1 MAVIVVRALGLADY
15 AMGTASFSDMAGHWS
30 NPYVAYATS
39 LGIIAGYPD
48 GTFRPDKT
56 VSYDEAAT
64 MLVAALGYN
73 ADSLT
78 GTWPANFVVKAKSLG
93 ILDGIKAG
101 PAGANRG
108 DIAIMAFQ
116 TLGAKI
122 GSTDKDGKWTANDP
136 ADTMLERLGAKV
148 YVSEA
153 DADDGK
159 DETAFVLDE
168 TWAENAVVNV
178 RDLLGAYVT
187 AYVNDDDEIIAIK
200 DVKSTFLTGEF
211 EDALAVDEIFA
222 ADKDYDIR
230 DFTDADVEYFY
241 NGGDSNKATVYT
253 GNETE
258 TFKIAAKVSGK
269 KIDEIYSVSL
279 WEVTAADLF
288 EEDDLDDES
297 LLGEDFALDDND
309 EIDLGSF
316 ALLGVDSLGDI
327 DEDNVVYVYS
337 GTSDDVIT
345 RIEVGTEVVTG
356 EVTKINSSGSKVTV
370 DGVVYELADNDY
382 ADDTDW
388 DALDIGDEVEFYLD
402 YEGYVFEVELV
413 ESEADQYAII
423 LNAEDATGNPI
434 TGKKALVE
442 LFLADGTVKVFDV
455 AKDADE
461 SGALLNDGDWVPSET
476 SVSGIVV
483 EYGVDSDGVIDVITA
498 VDFDED
504 GAEGADSKVTTKGY
518 FDGYAIASDVIIFT
532 YDGVDPADEDS
543 YGVTTLAKIKGNEY
557 DDVDYLLSSNKI
569 ELMVINGEGSS
580 DDEVYGLVTGWFK
593 SSASD
598 TDYIATVLVDGE
610 EVEYEIVN
618 NTNFGAGSAFV
629 LDASEVLYMLKFNAK
644 GQIVDLVEVDED
656 ADDEDTE
663 ADLLVDG
670 ALAEK
675 YSGSV
680 LKVTGDTKTS
690 RTVDPDAVAY
700 EWDEDQFVVSTVS
713 KSNLDMGVYVVL
725 YDLDEDGVV
734 DVVLFGGPEL
744 GGI

>member
-1 MAVIVVRALGLADY
+1 
-15 AMGTASFSDMAGHWS
+15 
-30 NPYVAYATS
+30 
-39 LGIIAGYPD
+39 
-48 GTFRPDKT
+48 
-56 VSYDEAAT
+56 
-64 MLVAALGYN
+64 
-73 ADSLT
+73 
-78 GTWPANFVVKAKSLG
+78 
-93 ILDGIKAG
+93 
-101 PAGANRG
+101 
-108 DIAIMAFQ
+108 
-116 TLGAKI
+116 
-122 GSTDKDGKWTANDP
+122 
-136 ADTMLERLGAKV
+136 
-148 YVSEA
+148 
-153 DADDGK
+153 
-159 DETAFVLDE
+159 
-168 TWAENAVVNV
+168 
-178 RDLLGAYVT
+178 
-187 AYVNDDDEIIAIK
+187 
-200 DVKSTFLTGEF
+200 
-211 EDALAVDEIFA
+211 
-222 ADKDYDIR
+222 
-230 DFTDADVEYFY
+230 
-241 NGGDSNKATVYT
+241 VYT

-461 SGALLNDGDWVPSET
+461 SEALLNDGDWVPSET

-498 VDFDED
+498 VDFDKD
-504 GAEGADSKVTTKGY
+504 GADSKVTTKGY
-518 FDGYAIASDVIIFT
+518 FDGYAIASDVIVFT
-532 YDGVDPADEDS
+532 YDGGDKDDEDS

-557 DDVDYLLSSNKI
+557 DDVDYLLTSSNKI

-598 TDYIATVLVDGE
+598 TDYMATVLVDGE

-618 NTNFGAGSAFV
+618 NTNFGTGSAFE

-644 GQIVDLVEVDED
+644 EQITDLVEVDVDGDSE
-656 ADDEDTE
+656 ATE
-663 ADLLVDG
+663 ADLLVAG
-670 ALAEK
+670 TLSEK
-675 YSGSV
+675 YSNGV

-690 RTVDPDAVAY
+690 RTVDPDAIAY
-700 EWDEDQFVVSTVS
+700 EWDDDVFVVSTVS
-713 KSNLDMGVYVVL
+713 KSNLDMGVYVTL

-734 DVVLFGGPEL
+734 DVILFSGEF
-744 GGI
+744 